1 MVGGLVAFVIYLYFF
16 IGIPKILRVL
26 SDINS
31 SQYAFYYSLALACV
45 LASVFVWS
53 TAWNSIL
60 RTLSINI
67 SYRNAYL
74 YYWASYFADLVL
86 PCATLCGEI
95 TRLYLV
101 EKETR
106 KDYGILAASAITN
119 RIVAY
124 AIVTIGLFTGATLIF
139 LKPGISTVISN
150 VFVLFLVAITVYMVA
165 LLYLAF
171 VESAARNFSKLYGKI
186 FRTLRPTKYQPE
198 SETQREISLAAYYTG
213 FKKFRERPVL
223 LIRPFVL
230 HGISYLLGLFSYIFI
245 FYALE
250 IPSTPEFYV
259 IVFFIATAVQD
270 AVASFSV
277 GSLDII
283 LASIFILYGLN
294 PGLSGITALLVRSVG
309 FWFPL
314 LMGFV
319 AFQYLQTRNF
329 ITQKQLEKSPRVRVD
344 LPKQ

>member
-16 IGIPKILRVL
+16 IGIPKISRVL

-31 SQYAFYYSLALACV
+31 SQYAFYYSLALVCV

-74 YYWASYFADLVL
+74 YYWAGYFADLIL
-86 PCATLCGEI
+86 PCATICGEL
-95 TRLYLV
+95 TRLYLI

-124 AIVTIGLFTGATLIF
+124 TIVTIGLFTGATLIF

-150 VFVLFLVAITVYMVA
+150 VFVFFLVAIAVYMTA

-186 FRTLRPTKYQPE
+186 FKALRPTKYQPD
-198 SETQREISLAAYYTG
+198 SEAQREISLAAYYTG
-213 FKKFRERPVL
+213 FKKFRENPL
-223 LIRPFVL
+223 FLIRPLIL
-230 HGISYLLGLFSYIFI
+230 HGISYILGLFSYIFV
-245 FYALE
+245 FYALG

-259 IVFFIATAVQD
+259 IVFFVATAVQD
-270 AVASFSV
+270 AAASFSV

-319 AFQYLQTRNF
+319 AFQYLQTRNL
-329 ITQKQLEKSPRVRVD
+329 ITQRQLERSPRVQAD
-344 LPKQ
+344 LPK